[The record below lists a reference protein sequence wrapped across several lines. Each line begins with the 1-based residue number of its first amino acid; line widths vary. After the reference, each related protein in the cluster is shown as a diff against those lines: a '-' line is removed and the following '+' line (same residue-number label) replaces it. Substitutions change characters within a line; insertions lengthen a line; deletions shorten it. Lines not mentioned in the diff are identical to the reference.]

1 VVMAAVTS
9 LLSSESLCVLLLISL
24 SLARFP
30 NSELTFNRKV
40 FQHDLLFVSK
50 TTSRPEI
57 QGFMTP
63 TINSFAKR
71 SEDNRVVCVLSL
83 HLLQKSTLA
92 LFLISLAF
100 DVATNP
106 GPTMNN
112 PGDVPNFP
120 CSCGLKIAHL
130 NLRSIL
136 GKMDDLKLLLTDKP
150 FDIFT
155 ISETCLHATCS
166 KSLLYRFMFEISAI
180 SRREIA
186 QKSPLVYTC
195 DFHRELER
203 DKHLQV

>member
-1 VVMAAVTS
+1 MSQRQLRALKS
-9 LLSSESLCVLLLISL
+9 RVL
-24 SLARFP
+24 
-30 NSELTFNRKV
+30 
-40 FQHDLLFVSK
+40 
-50 TTSRPEI
+50 
-57 QGFMTP
+57 TP

-195 DFHRELER
+195 DFHREKIASSSATNICKCKRQTPPCSIETEFSR
-203 DKHLQV
+203 SRVSNN